1 MVVFHQWARLS
12 KGVANFTMAVII
24 ASVVILFFVLIYIAK
39 TNNGSSTHE
48 SETNVLS
55 STYDTNCSFT
65 QTDSVTTTDEETAI
79 RFSNGKITDSTYRGI
94 RVIKDDEKKR
104 AEQAKLLKLSP
115 EERKYNRALEKARE
129 IFCDQPPYYNDYS
142 HLTPEQAE
150 RKLENMKERDG
161 WVEDYDYIPLS
172 RIARGEYPIMEIP
185 AEILEQGPKAVQDW
199 FNQKKISRE
208 TFNHAT
214 FKEIGKILK
223 AHHEE
228 VLLKDMETVNSES
241 IEEWVSSMKSQGYF
255 FSIKAYNKA
264 RKIYMSAYP
273 KPKPTANGDVAPKPK
288 RSRKKPADMQTEET
302 DS

>member
-1 MVVFHQWARLS
+1 MVLFHQWARLS
-12 KGVANFTMAVII
+12 KGVANFTMAIII
-24 ASVVILFFVLIYIAK
+24 ASVIILFFVLIYISK
-39 TNNGSSTHE
+39 TNGNSSIHE
-48 SETNVLS
+48 SETKVFPSTDDSNYS
-55 STYDTNCSFT
+55 STHPISI
-65 QTDSVTTTDEETAI
+65 VDEEP
-79 RFSNGKITDSTYRGI
+79 SSYQGI
-94 RVIKDDEKKR
+94 RIIKSNEEKRTEKTKQR
-104 AEQAKLLKLSP
+104 KLSP
-115 EERKYNRALEKARE
+115 EERKYNRALERCKQ

-223 AHHEE
+223 AHYEE

-264 RKIYMSAYP
+264 RKIYMSASP
-273 KPKPTANGDVAPKPK
+273 TPKPTANGDVAPTPK
-288 RSRKKPADMQTEET
+288 RARKKPADMQSEET
-302 DS
+302 GS

>member
-1 MVVFHQWARLS
+1 
-12 KGVANFTMAVII
+12 MAIII
-24 ASVVILFFVLIYIAK
+24 ASVIILFFVLIYISK
-39 TNNGSSTHE
+39 TNGNSSIHE
-48 SETNVLS
+48 SETKVLPSTDDSNYS
-55 STYDTNCSFT
+55 STHPISIA
-65 QTDSVTTTDEETAI
+65 DEEP
-79 RFSNGKITDSTYRGI
+79 SSYQGI
-94 RVIKDDEKKR
+94 RIIKSNEEKRIEKTKQR
-104 AEQAKLLKLSP
+104 KLSP